1 MLEIVKGNRSLEDI
15 NVKQAMGLIKVCI
28 LCERKE
34 GIEMLKG
41 LSREDLLVPEK
52 KWDIL
57 EGGV

>member
-1 MLEIVKGNRSLEDI
+1 MKGNRSLEDI

-34 GIEMLKG
+34 GIEMMKG